1 MKKTIICCISA
12 LLMTTTCLANPIQGL
27 WDNEN
32 LMKVSS
38 RLVQNYVHVVTSRQS
53 ELPRTAQLEKIR
65 DELLEAAG
73 RRLVECYTNR
83 EETGITRF
91 ADLYE
96 SLPASLKPALTPV
109 IGSLME
115 YLLSTAR
122 NLDARDTIRRWFPI
136 FETQFTSRLDEDV
149 RETALYDKQWM
160 VDQGLVPTTIEAVK
174 TFEKGAGDLLDI
186 IIEWGLFT
194 FDSEEC
200 SATGHV
206 HDGCSCTFSLPST
219 EYWEVVEAG
228 RKFNMGRMV
237 NLTGTITGTITGTT
251 FRPEAVQKYRILLA
265 YGQNTL
271 PSSNR
276 FNPIQDFKYKQY
288 IFSYDLAGTLNEA
301 ALKTVYYLTGQELT
315 QELSLED
322 PRTQEKA
329 AEEAGYWYN
338 DYVPGSSL
346 PIL

>member
-38 RLVQNYVHVVTSRQS
+38 RLVQNYVHVVTSHQS

-65 DELLEAAG
+65 DELLETAG
-73 RRLVECYTNR
+73 RRLVECYTAR
-83 EETGITRF
+83 EETGMIRF

-96 SLPASLKPALTPV
+96 SLPVSLKPALTPV

-115 YLLSTAR
+115 YLLSTDR
-122 NLDARDTIRRWFPI
+122 SLDARDTIRRWFPI
-136 FETQFTSRLDEDV
+136 FQTQFTSRLDQDE

-160 VDQGLVPTTIEAVK
+160 IDQGFVPTAIETVK

-228 RKFNMGRMV
+228 RTFKMGRMV
-237 NLTGTITGTITGTT
+237 NLTGTITGTT

-271 PSSNR
+271 PSSGR
-276 FNPIQDFKYKQY
+276 FNPSQDFKYKQY

-322 PRTQEKA
+322 LRTLEKA
-329 AEEAGYWYN
+329 EEEAGYWYN
-338 DYVPGSSL
+338 NYVPGTL
-346 PIL
+346 PIF